1 MMTRVKLSALIVL
14 LLFSVSFWGCGGGGA
29 KVKNKITTTSLG
41 QELTDLDRAHS
52 QGIITNKEYE
62 KAKKGLI
69 KRFK

>member
-29 KVKNKITTTSLG
+29 KVKSKITTTSLG

-52 QGIITNKEYE
+52 QGIITDKEYE